1 MGQVQLYCPSKK
13 KTVDN
18 FVFGAFQNLDQVLQ
32 GVRLALDIKYAALY
46 TVEARP
52 IYEPSALED
61 DQRILVAASAEV
73 TMLPDAPPGWVLYH
87 GEEGDDVD
95 PDTEG
100 YGQEW
105 DTLSD
110 HEKYLHITSLNE
122 QKPETRNKMRITR
135 PYKSLEAELHFFE
148 YKGSST
154 VEFTEDDARV
164 ERYWGITV
172 KQFIPFSMKAGPST
186 NLSQKLTSPTAFA
199 IMILSSFTHG
209 QSRLALEV
217 LEEAIALRTQD
228 EQGDNKD
235 PVLQTQ
241 DVLNAIAIVYERA
254 DLIPAKLTKV
264 KSGKSKEREKRKA
277 AREKKKSAAIW
288 FTTNLT
294 KISHSDRETYVR
306 MLRTKPE
313 ESVKERNSLDQQA
326 ALIISLV
333 EEPVEAL
340 KQQDEPN
347 EEELKHAKKVA
358 DDTKRRIMID
368 RLVHDAKHEG
378 LEALLSKAEYTIW
391 GQVE

>member
-61 DQRILVAASAEV
+61 DQRILVAASAEE

-105 DTLSD
+105 GTLSD

-148 YKGSST
+148 YKESST

-235 PVLQTQ
+235 PALQTQ

-254 DLIPAKLTKV
+254 DLIPANLTKV

-277 AREKKKSAAIW
+277 AREKKKSAGQSS
-288 FTTNLT
+288 T
-294 KISHSDRETYVR
+294 
-306 MLRTKPE
+306 
-313 ESVKERNSLDQQA
+313 SV
-326 ALIISLV
+326 
-333 EEPVEAL
+333 
-340 KQQDEPN
+340 
-347 EEELKHAKKVA
+347 
-358 DDTKRRIMID
+358 
-368 RLVHDAKHEG
+368 
-378 LEALLSKAEYTIW
+378 
-391 GQVE
+391 